1 MRRDLSDWSMP
12 LPKDWRVVGLKMDPE
27 VYRQFKML
35 CAQRGWLI
43 SRVINTLVRDLVEEN
58 ELVPVVQMTLVSDGP
73 MEYPVEDPVFD
84 RLRHLISQIEAG
96 NDNSVV
102 RRYLREEI
110 QRLRRQGAFNAD
122 LFAHAEELILK
133 NRSV

>member
-1 MRRDLSDWSMP
+1 MP

-35 CAQRGWLI
+35 CTQRGWLI

-84 RLRHLISQIEAG
+84 RLRGLISQIEAG
-96 NDNSVV
+96 NDNSVL
-102 RRYLREEI
+102 RRYLREEV

-122 LFAHAEELILK
+122 LFAHAEELIIK
-133 NRSV
+133 NRSVR